1 MVDVIYNS
9 DLHFEHTL
17 WTSELTFWEG
27 ELKSLE
33 SRLNELIS
41 HWTDKEVLAKLEHYK
56 DVFTLQSDVVRDIKK
71 SIKQHEIN
79 ILDHTPNGHESM
91 DIPRVKEHL
100 KLRSKMETQRE
111 AYGNLKKEFFQFSS
125 EYL

>member
-33 SRLNELIS
+33 NKLNELIS

-71 SIKQHEIN
+71 KH
-79 ILDHTPNGHESM
+79 
-91 DIPRVKEHL
+91 
-100 KLRSKMETQRE
+100 
-111 AYGNLKKEFFQFSS
+111 
-125 EYL
+125 